1 MLMKHSKSLNLMSLL
16 GVALAG
22 LLLLGLQPVAVLAA
36 PAPAATAKPVA
47 VVAKPAKQVTPL
59 QLVRTPEAYLNQAVK
74 FDAEFSGFSGLG
86 LDYKKAYRDAKD
98 YVTVLVRRPD
108 VQHHS
113 IPLSELKLFY
123 PRKQSE
129 ALGDLEP
136 GDALTI
142 EGTVFSTALREPWV
156 DITSLKVIKAAKP
169 AAKTSPKP

>member
-1 MLMKHSKSLNLMSLL
+1 MKHSSNLRLVSLFVVAMAGFDLL
-16 GVALAG
+16 GFRPLVVQVA
-22 LLLLGLQPVAVLAA
+22 AA
-36 PAPAATAKPVA
+36 PPATTAKAA
-47 VVAKPAKQVTPL
+47 VVAAKPAKEVTPL
-59 QLVRTPEAYLNQAVK
+59 QLVRNPEAYLNQAVK

-98 YVTVLVRRPD
+98 FVTVLVRRPD

-129 ALGDLEP
+129 TLGDLEP
-136 GDALTI
+136 GDTLSI

-156 DITSLKVIKAAKP
+156 DINSLKVIKASKP
-169 AAKTSPKP
+169 VTKTTPKP